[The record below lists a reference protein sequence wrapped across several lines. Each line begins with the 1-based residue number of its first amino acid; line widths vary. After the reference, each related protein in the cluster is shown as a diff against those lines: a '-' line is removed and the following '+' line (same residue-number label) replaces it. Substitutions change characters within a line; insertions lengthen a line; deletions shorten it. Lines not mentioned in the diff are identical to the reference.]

1 MAYICP
7 FLLKIWKFLKIHHAI
22 LGQIYYFP
30 SAQWDRFIF
39 NMKNNHPW
47 IVGWSTPLLWQDNIS
62 VWLNILLY
70 ALTYKTQSSLS
81 LQIFL
86 DFPFHICPSPK
97 LSVSKHPVLLED
109 PHLAVKS
116 KVFQCENIL
125 VLEDF
130 SLPQLIF
137 LKLVHPWIITKD
149 HLMGFL
155 KSQKLLINHQEARS
169 NHASHNLSHLDIT
182 EVSVDSE

>member
-62 VWLNILLY
+62 VWLNILMLWHTRHNLLY
-70 ALTYKTQSSLS
+70 LYKFSW
-81 LQIFL
+81 IFL
-86 DFPFHICPSPK
+86 FI
-97 LSVSKHPVLLED
+97 SVPL
-109 PHLAVKS
+109 PNYQ
-116 KVFQCENIL
+116 FQNIL
-125 VLEDF
+125 FCWKTPTWQLRARF
-130 SLPQLIF
+130 SNVKIFWF
-137 LKLVHPWIITKD
+137 LKT
-149 HLMGFL
+149 FL
-155 KSQKLLINHQEARS
+155 C
-169 NHASHNLSHLDIT
+169 HN
-182 EVSVDSE
+182 